1 VAKQSSSERT
11 KGKSGWKFRL
21 RAPQRV
27 KQIAL
32 LPTVLTLINGIC
44 GFYAI
49 IRIAQGLM
57 EAAKGNTSHDHFKFA
72 AILILIAMVFD
83 ALDGRVARMTKTASN
98 FGAQLDSLCD
108 LVTFGVTPAFLV
120 YAVSQSDNFL
130 PARVLEVISILYLM
144 CALIRLARFNVETNI
159 SEKSHLV
166 FAGLPSP
173 AAAGVI
179 ASAVIPWTAFPEF
192 GPLHNFS
199 EYILR
204 ALPIITAGLALLMV
218 SRVSY
223 IHLGNQFLRGVRP
236 FVTLIELMLLAL
248 VLALLHEFALFL
260 AFMGYALV
268 GPTLWIK
275 SRLLRKRNPEKTA
288 TKLDTD
294 DTLF

>member
-1 VAKQSSSERT
+1 MAKQSSSERK
-11 KGKSGWKFRL
+11 KGKTGWKLRL
-21 RAPQRV
+21 RSARQV

-49 IRIAQGLM
+49 IRIAQGLI
-57 EAAKGNTSHDHFKFA
+57 EAGKGNTSNHFHFA
-72 AILILIAMVFD
+72 AMLILIAMVFD

-120 YAVSQSDNFL
+120 YAVSQSDSFL
-130 PARVLEVISILYLM
+130 PGRVLEIVSILYLM
-144 CALIRLARFNVETNI
+144 CALIRLARFNVETDT
-159 SEKSHLV
+159 SEKSHMV

-179 ASAVIPWTAFPEF
+179 ASAVIPWTAFPEL
-192 GPLHNFS
+192 GLLRDFS
-199 EYILR
+199 EYILK
-204 ALPIITAGLALLMV
+204 ALPIITVGLALLMV
-218 SRVSY
+218 SRVAY

-236 FVTLIELMLLAL
+236 FVTLIEFMLLAV
-248 VLALLHEFALFL
+248 VLALLHEFAFFL
-260 AFMGYALV
+260 AFMGYAMV

-275 SRLLRKRNPEKTA
+275 NRLLRKRNPEKPS

-294 DTLF
+294 DSLF